1 MENPMKQCA
10 RCGQPYEDVRPF
22 CLKCEGYEAI
32 AYVSF
37 GNYIAVTY
45 KKKEQAVPTMWRDR
59 E

>member
-1 MENPMKQCA
+1 MKQCS
-10 RCGQPYEDVRPF
+10 RCGDAYDDVLPF

-32 AYVSF
+32 AHVSF

-45 KKKEQAVPTMWRDR
+45 KKKERPVPTMWPHH